1 MSRWKIVHAVAW
13 LHRRAGF
20 GLHPDEL
27 DAAVASGPSS
37 ELEKLTQPPDEPRPD
52 PWDALDLDPEQD
64 GRRNAVVGWLQHL
77 ASSGRP
83 YEDRRTWM
91 LHGWLVSSMAKV
103 TIPELMVDQI
113 RLFMTTGGDSYP
125 DLLKAIAVDRAMLV
139 YLDGRTSTS
148 EAPNENFGRELLELF
163 ALGVGNYGEDDV
175 QAAARALTG
184 WVVGRELPEAVFVPR
199 RHDDTPQR
207 LLGVDGVSDVDGV
220 VEAIVA
226 DPEHARF
233 VARRVALEYLGTA
246 PDHDPDDTQRNDVIE
261 ELAGVY
267 VDADRALDPVIV
279 TALELGLAGAT
290 TTMAIAPIPW
300 LIMALRATG
309 VPTLRLGRD
318 ASARIRDMGQLPLL
332 PPDVSG
338 WPTGVEWFTESSLI
352 ARTNLAVAI
361 AAATPADEPLRGSL
375 DDGDF
380 DLTAE
385 QLGLPAPFS
394 STTAAALRK
403 ESDPVNRLALAL
415 ISPENLLS

>member
-1 MSRWKIVHAVAW
+1 
-13 LHRRAGF
+13 
-20 GLHPDEL
+20 
-27 DAAVASGPSS
+27 
-37 ELEKLTQPPDEPRPD
+37 
-52 PWDALDLDPEQD
+52 
-64 GRRNAVVGWLQHL
+64 
-77 ASSGRP
+77 
-83 YEDRRTWM
+83 M

-361 AAATPADEPLRGSL
+361 AAATPADEPLRSSL